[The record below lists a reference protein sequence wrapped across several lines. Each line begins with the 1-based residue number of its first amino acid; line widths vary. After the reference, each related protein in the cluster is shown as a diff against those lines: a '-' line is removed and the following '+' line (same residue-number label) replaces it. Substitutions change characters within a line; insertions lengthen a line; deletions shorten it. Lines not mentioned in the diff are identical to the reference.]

1 MAVQR
6 FARLVCGERNMASD
20 WIDMGDVSHSE
31 AARRLS
37 EINSYSGMVATRDSS
52 GLTIFIHR
60 VEPVTTYKV
69 TSYRGDD

>member
-6 FARLVCGERNMASD
+6 FARLVSEEMNMSSE
-20 WIDMGDVSHSE
+20 WVDMGDVSHAE

-37 EINSYSGMVATRDSS
+37 EINSYSGTVETRDVT
-52 GLTIFIHR
+52 GLTIFKHL
-60 VEPVTTYKV
+60 VEPTTVYKV